1 MFVERFDFDK
11 FKDDI
16 FIKREININNKES
29 KFKNFD

>member
-1 MFVERFDFDK
+1 MNTFDK

-16 FIKREININNKES
+16 FIKRETNINNKES

>member
-1 MFVERFDFDK
+1 MNAFDK